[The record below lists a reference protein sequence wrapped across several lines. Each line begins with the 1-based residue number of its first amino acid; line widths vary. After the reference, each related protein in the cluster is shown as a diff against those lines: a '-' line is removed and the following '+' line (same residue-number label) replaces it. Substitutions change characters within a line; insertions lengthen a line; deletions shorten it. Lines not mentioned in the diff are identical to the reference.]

1 MSSRSEWRA
10 LRPRL
15 KEWYIDQNL
24 TIPRIVDM
32 LRDNGKV
39 TTQRTAREM
48 LKELGLFKKC
58 KPDDM
63 RTALH
68 LLAQL
73 GYTDA
78 LMPPGDFPVQ
88 IRDISVP
95 FKTIRNYYRRKN
107 IYTPFAWLR
116 THPQDDF
123 MPNSNV
129 GLILD
134 FAPDS
139 DNLQENSASS
149 TYVNSPTC
157 VSDATSMEHRAVA
170 SASPSPTASLGGIGQ
185 PLVSPVFQNLQQFL
199 CLAHDYSDV
208 YLNST
213 PASLDAEPRI
223 HRDTIHG
230 QFGHA
235 MQEGIAAVF
244 CYEGPPP
251 EDHVSRAFGYF
262 QSAFGKVDLLLKGQ
276 HPMSLALVF
285 SVVCEMAAGISKNSV
300 DASSHTLCVVLSPVL
315 SSLLKYFDEAA
326 QIFLPRNHPISG
338 MFSRLYSLLRHSHA
352 ENVLAY
358 SLRATEI
365 LLNTFK
371 NHHIKTLDTTS
382 YWKLLYLKERY
393 CDSLYHAQGPPE
405 ALRRQLL
412 EEQERFYS
420 STSSNVLWTLT
431 NVADDSL
438 RGDRLSEA
446 KMLYETALMRA
457 ESHAPY
463 SRAKTRFA
471 ALEGLARVARRE
483 AQKTENEIALV
494 SPGRGGV
501 TSGDLC
507 RIRYGYLQSADV
519 LLGRACNE
527 AQTFGS
533 GNRRFI
539 RVSKQRAIVQRE
551 SMAVA
556 TKDTK
561 GCRVKS
567 DTGIEKHS

>member
-1 MSSRSEWRA
+1 MSSRSEWRT

-24 TIPRIVDM
+24 TIPGIVDM

-39 TTQRTAREM
+39 TTQRTVREM

-88 IRDISVP
+88 IRDTSVP

-129 GLILD
+129 GLFPD

-139 DNLQENSASS
+139 DNFVE
-149 TYVNSPTC
+149 
-157 VSDATSMEHRAVA
+157 
-170 SASPSPTASLGGIGQ
+170 
-185 PLVSPVFQNLQQFL
+185 
-199 CLAHDYSDV
+199 
-208 YLNST
+208 
-213 PASLDAEPRI
+213 AEPRI
-223 HRDTIHG
+223 HRDTIHA

-244 CYEGPPP
+244 LYEGPPP

-285 SVVCEMAAGISKNSV
+285 SVVCEMAACISKNYV
-300 DASSHTLCVVLSPVL
+300 DASSPTLCVVLSPVL
-315 SSLLKYFDEAA
+315 SSLLKYFAEAA
-326 QIFLPRNHPISG
+326 EVFLPRNHPISG

-358 SLRATEI
+358 PLRATEV
-365 LLNTFK
+365 LLNIFN

-393 CDSLYHAQGPPE
+393 CDSLYHAQGSPD

-420 STSSNVLWTLT
+420 PTPSNVLWTLT

-446 KMLYETALMRA
+446 EMLYETALMRA

-471 ALEGLARVARRE
+471 ALEGLARVARRK

-507 RIRYGYLQSADV
+507 RIRYEYLQTADV

-539 RVSKQRAIVQRE
+539 RVSKQHAIVQRE
-551 SMAVA
+551 SMAIA

-567 DTGIEKHS
+567 DTGVEKHS

>member
-1 MSSRSEWRA
+1 MSSRSEWRT
-10 LRPRL
+10 LRPRS

-24 TIPRIVDM
+24 TILGIVDM

-39 TTQRTAREM
+39 TTQRTVREM
-48 LKELGLFKKC
+48 LKELGLFKKR

-88 IRDISVP
+88 IRDTSVP

-129 GLILD
+129 GLFPD

-139 DNLQENSASS
+139 DNF
-149 TYVNSPTC
+149 SP
-157 VSDATSMEHRAVA
+157 
-170 SASPSPTASLGGIGQ
+170 
-185 PLVSPVFQNLQQFL
+185 
-199 CLAHDYSDV
+199 
-208 YLNST
+208 
-213 PASLDAEPRI
+213 
-223 HRDTIHG
+223 
-230 QFGHA
+230 
-235 MQEGIAAVF
+235 
-244 CYEGPPP
+244 
-251 EDHVSRAFGYF
+251 
-262 QSAFGKVDLLLKGQ
+262 
-276 HPMSLALVF
+276 
-285 SVVCEMAAGISKNSV
+285 
-300 DASSHTLCVVLSPVL
+300 TLCVVLSPVL
-315 SSLLKYFDEAA
+315 SSLLKYFAEAA
-326 QIFLPRNHPISG
+326 EVFLPRNHPISG

-358 SLRATEI
+358 SLRATEV
-365 LLNTFK
+365 LLNIFN

-393 CDSLYHAQGPPE
+393 CDSLYHAQGSPD

-420 STSSNVLWTLT
+420 PTSSNVLWTLT

-446 KMLYETALMRA
+446 EMLYETALMRA

-471 ALEGLARVARRE
+471 ALEGLARVARRK

-507 RIRYGYLQSADV
+507 RIRYEYLQTADV

-539 RVSKQRAIVQRE
+539 RVSKQHAIVQRE
-551 SMAVA
+551 SMAIA

-567 DTGIEKHS
+567 DTGVEKHS